1 METKMSMIQKMH
13 NDNLDFIRKRRNR
26 QRVADLAGIH
36 VNTVS
41 DLIANKRPSPSLKTV
56 VAIETAVSTIKH
68 NLNSF

>member
-1 METKMSMIQKMH
+1 MSMIQKMH

-41 DLIANKRPSPSLKTV
+41 DLIANKRPSPSLKQLSQSRQQS
-56 VAIETAVSTIKH
+56 ALSSTI
-68 NLNSF
+68 